1 MRLRY
6 SPPRDL
12 SISGSAAELEATR
25 QQILQLSEPNGPD
38 TLRIE
43 AQTDGDPSPYS
54 QWLSELVVARGSGP
68 VRAEVLEHT
77 TLEILGAPDLLATFA
92 SFWQFAP
99 DAPQGAHFH
108 HEYLDDSTTVAPDS
122 LPLVIEVE

>member
-12 SISGSAAELEATR
+12 SISGSAAELEAAR

-43 AQTDGDPSPYS
+43 AQTDGDPSPYT
-54 QWLSELVVARGSGP
+54 QWLSELVVARGAGP

-77 TLEILGAPDLLATFA
+77 TLEILGAPDLLAAFA

>member
-6 SPPRDL
+6 TPPREL
-12 SISGSAAELEATR
+12 SISGSTAELEAAR
-25 QQILQLSEPNGPD
+25 QQILQLGEPNGPD

-43 AQTDGDPSPYS
+43 AQTDGDPSPYT
-54 QWLSELVVARGSGP
+54 QWLNGLTVSRGTGP
-68 VRAEVLEHT
+68 VRAEVLEQT
-77 TLEILGAPDLLATFA
+77 TLEILGAPDLMATFA

-108 HEYLDDSTTVAPDS
+108 HEYLDGSTTIAPDS